1 MLTITVG
8 SMTPKKERPE
18 ESAEMNDATELV
30 RMTKEQGLAFTGL
43 NGLLKQLTKSVN
55 ETALN

>member
-1 MLTITVG
+1 
-8 SMTPKKERPE
+8 MTPKKERPE